1 MRKDERQGSKTCAKY
16 PQKLART
23 KQRFASVGAA
33 VGAAVGSAVGA
44 AVGAAVGTS
53 LGAAVGTTVGA
64 AVGTSVGAAVGL
76 DVPKHDVVL
85 APFVTKPSKQGQVY
99 S

>member
-1 MRKDERQGSKTCAKY
+1 MGAT
-16 PQKLART
+16 
-23 KQRFASVGAA
+23 VGAA
-33 VGAAVGSAVGA
+33 VGVAV
-44 AVGAAVGTS
+44 
-53 LGAAVGTTVGA
+53 GAAVGTTVGA
-64 AVGTSVGAAVGL
+64 AVGR